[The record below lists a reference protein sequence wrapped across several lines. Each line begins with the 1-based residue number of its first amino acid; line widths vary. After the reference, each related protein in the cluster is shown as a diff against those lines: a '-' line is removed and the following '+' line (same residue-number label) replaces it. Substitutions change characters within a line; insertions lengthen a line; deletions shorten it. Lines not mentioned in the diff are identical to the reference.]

1 MTRRELDAAGIT
13 DPALRHAYTRC
24 RALNA
29 AHGRTYFLATRLLP
43 PDRRPA
49 VHALY
54 GFARY
59 VDDLVDLPDRDAP
72 GSGLAADA
80 RIRAHIDTAE
90 RELTAALAQSV
101 RVQSVPAQPVV
112 PGQPVVPAQPVVPGQ
127 PVASAQPVGPGQPV
141 VPAQPIG
148 PGQPVVPAQPIGPG
162 QPVASAQPVGPGQPV
177 VPAQPIGPGQPVVPA
192 QPIGPGQPV
201 VPAQPVVPGQPVVP
215 AQPVVTALADTV
227 RRHRIDPALFAA
239 FLTSM
244 RMDLEVRDYPT
255 RAALQRYTY
264 GSAQVIGLQLLPVLG
279 TVTDTAVAAPF
290 AAALGDAF
298 QLTNFLRDVAE
309 DLDRGRVYLPAD
321 ELAAHGVDRDRLAW
335 CRTRGRPDAAVR
347 AALTDQIAMT
357 RAVYRTAEPGIAL
370 LDAMARPC
378 VTTAFR
384 LYAAILDRIEAADH
398 NVFATR
404 ATVGRTRKLG
414 VALPAL
420 TRAWWSRRP
429 TPRHTAP
436 PRAQH

>member
-101 RVQSVPAQPVV
+101 RVQPA
-112 PGQPVVPAQPVVPGQ
+112 
-127 PVASAQPVGPGQPV
+127 
-141 VPAQPIG
+141 PAQPI
-148 PGQPVVPAQPIGPG
+148 
-162 QPVASAQPVGPGQPV
+162 
-177 VPAQPIGPGQPVVPA
+177 
-192 QPIGPGQPV
+192 
-201 VPAQPVVPGQPVVP
+201 
-215 AQPVVTALADTV
+215 VTALADTV

-279 TVTDTAVAAPF
+279 TVTDTAVATPF

-357 RAVYRTAEPGIAL
+357 RAVYHTAEPGIAL

-429 TPRHTAP
+429 TTRHTAP

>member
-112 PGQPVVPAQPVVPGQ
+112 PGQPVVPAQPVV
-127 PVASAQPVGPGQPV
+127 
-141 VPAQPIG
+141 
-148 PGQPVVPAQPIGPG
+148 PG

-370 LDAMARPC
+370 LDPMARPC

>member
-54 GFARY
+54 GLARY

-90 RELTAALAQSV
+90 RELTAALARSV
-101 RVQSVPAQPVV
+101 RVQPAPAQPVV
-112 PGQPVVPAQPVVPGQ
+112 PGQPVVPAQPAG
-127 PVASAQPVGPGQPV
+127 
-141 VPAQPIG
+141 
-148 PGQPVVPAQPIGPG
+148 
-162 QPVASAQPVGPGQPV
+162 
-177 VPAQPIGPGQPVVPA
+177 
-192 QPIGPGQPV
+192 
-201 VPAQPVVPGQPVVP
+201 PGQPVVP

>member
-13 DPALRHAYTRC
+13 DPTLRHAYTRC

-90 RELTAALAQSV
+90 RELTAALARSV
-101 RVQSVPAQPVV
+101 RVQPA
-112 PGQPVVPAQPVVPGQ
+112 
-127 PVASAQPVGPGQPV
+127 
-141 VPAQPIG
+141 PAQPI
-148 PGQPVVPAQPIGPG
+148 
-162 QPVASAQPVGPGQPV
+162 
-177 VPAQPIGPGQPVVPA
+177 
-192 QPIGPGQPV
+192 
-201 VPAQPVVPGQPVVP
+201 
-215 AQPVVTALADTV
+215 VTALADTV

>member
-90 RELTAALAQSV
+90 RELTAALARSV
-101 RVQSVPAQPVV
+101 RVQPASAQPIVT
-112 PGQPVVPAQPVVPGQ
+112 GQ
-127 PVASAQPVGPGQPV
+127 PVASAQPAGPGQPV
-141 VPAQPIG
+141 VPAQPAG
-148 PGQPVVPAQPIGPG
+148 PGQPVV
-162 QPVASAQPVGPGQPV
+162 SAQPAG
-177 VPAQPIGPGQPVVPA
+177 
-192 QPIGPGQPV
+192 
-201 VPAQPVVPGQPVVP
+201 PAQPVVPAHSAAPAEPVVP

-335 CRTRGRPDAAVR
+335 CHTRGRPDAAVR

-436 PRAQH
+436 PRARH